1 MALHPVA
8 AWFGSMS
15 MSITKEGP
23 RTWGG
28 KGLEHGVEWPNLG
41 TSSNGMPLICS
52 LLGASRRRASN
63 YSFWAKGKQV
73 NAEKMVCCLVGPKS
87 MSWLKSFHGGHVRG
101 FFFSDLF
108 IFSFSFIILKWGKP
122 IENDRKSIEHQ
133 RKWMENERKW
143 MENDNDNKWNL
154 SIPIVLC
161 ENYRMFCR
169 ARKRPPTKNV
179 SNQDMALSN
188 VVS

>member
-1 MALHPVA
+1 M
-8 AWFGSMS
+8 
-15 MSITKEGP
+15 
-23 RTWGG
+23 
-28 KGLEHGVEWPNLG
+28 EWPSLG

-101 FFFSDLF
+101 FFSSDLF
-108 IFSFSFIILKWGKP
+108 NLSFSFIILKWGKP

-154 SIPIVLC
+154 SIPIVLYQNTGLTIYFINTGC
-161 ENYRMFCR
+161 FVERESGR
-169 ARKRPPTKNV
+169 QRKTFLIRTWRY
-179 SNQDMALSN
+179 QM
-188 VVS
+188 

>member
-73 NAEKMVCCLVGPKS
+73 KCCLVGPKS

-101 FFFSDLF
+101 FFSSDLF
-108 IFSFSFIILKWGKP
+108 NLSFSFIILKWRKANWKWQEIDRASKEMNGKWK
-122 IENDRKSIEHQ
+122 EMNG
-133 RKWMENERKW
+133 KWRW
-143 MENDNDNKWNL
+143 
-154 SIPIVLC
+154 
-161 ENYRMFCR
+161 
-169 ARKRPPTKNV
+169 
-179 SNQDMALSN
+179 Q
-188 VVS
+188 